1 MLGKGSNRVEYRMLV
16 LGFCLLNPFS
26 FYLLY
31 TKATIIAYVG
41 LEIVLIGACMFVV
54 PVISKKEVSRYHAW
68 IVFALSLVLTFACIY
83 FMDDLTISSNVYYW
97 YDEAAFMVGG

>member
-1 MLGKGSNRVEYRMLV
+1 MLA
-16 LGFCLLNPFS
+16 LGFCLLNPVS
-26 FYLLY
+26 LYLLY
-31 TKATIIAYVG
+31 TKAAIIGYVV
-41 LEIVLIGACMFVV
+41 LETVLIGICMVVV
-54 PVISKKEVSRYHAW
+54 PRISKKEVSRYHAW